1 MQNHIFLHTTP
12 VTAPLIVCATRPRAI
27 IAAPWNRSLLPADLR
42 TVRRC
47 SGGGS
52 GDADGEASRGVFGCN
67 GGDFRVCKEPWM
79 DVARGACDS
88 HFPSRK
94 VALLVNLGRL
104 RVYGLQRH
112 GPGL

>member
-1 MQNHIFLHTTP
+1 
-12 VTAPLIVCATRPRAI
+12 
-27 IAAPWNRSLLPADLR
+27 
-42 TVRRC
+42 
-47 SGGGS
+47 
-52 GDADGEASRGVFGCN
+52 
-67 GGDFRVCKEPWM
+67 M

-104 RVYGLQRH
+104 RVYGLRRH